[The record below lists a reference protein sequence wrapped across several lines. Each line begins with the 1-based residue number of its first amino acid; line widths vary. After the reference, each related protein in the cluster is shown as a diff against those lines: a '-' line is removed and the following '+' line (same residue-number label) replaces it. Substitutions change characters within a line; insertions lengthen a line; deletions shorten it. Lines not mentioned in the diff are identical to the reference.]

1 MDNNSRS
8 QVSNPS
14 VEVIDLTHYWFV
26 LRRQAKKIIALS
38 AVVTLLA
45 ILVALVLTPV
55 YKASTTILIES
66 NEARVLSIQEVYG
79 ISGQNSEY
87 FLTQFEILKSR
98 ELARRVVVNLGLVN
112 ESEFNPYH
120 PDNKKTFSLRTLIL
134 GEPEAPTEDDI
145 IAITTATFMEAI
157 TVSPVRKTQLVVVSV
172 ESQSP
177 ALAARAA
184 NAMAEAFI
192 SSHLE
197 AKVGM
202 SQQAADWLGDRLGG
216 LKESLNDSERQ
227 LQGFREA
234 NNLVDVEGVNTLLS
248 REIDQ
253 ITQRLVE
260 ARAHRLELESTFRQ
274 LQSLSEKTYENLSN
288 LPIILSNPL
297 VLRLRENE
305 AQAELRVSELSQ
317 RYGPLHPRMVAA
329 NSELAAARDSLF
341 AQMRRLANAIEADFT
356 MARTKEESLQ
366 KALDAAIARARI
378 LNRTEFQLNEYTR
391 EVLANRTL
399 YEAFFN
405 RVRETT
411 ATTDLQTANAR
422 VIDPAV
428 MPRNPVKPNK
438 KLIVALALVV
448 SLMFGVALALLLD
461 ALDATIK
468 NPDDVDR
475 KLGVSMLGVIPF
487 STVVQDDHASGRDRL
502 MRAFSEDSDHNYSES
517 VRTLRTSIT
526 LAGLMQ
532 PVQVML
538 VTSSVQSEGK
548 TTSSANLAEAFGQM
562 EKVLLIDAD
571 MRRPTIARKLGMPN
585 GAMGLSNAVAY
596 PEMLD
601 QCIHHLEEL
610 NIDVIPAGPI
620 PPNPLELLASRNFR
634 DILQTLRGRYQRIV
648 IDSAPMHAVS
658 DALYLSTLVDGVVY
672 VVKADDTKDTLIKAG
687 LSRLD
692 DSNARVLGVVLNQV
706 DLEKEARY
714 GSHYG
719 GYASA
724 YAYRSEG

>member
-1 MDNNSRS
+1 MDINSRS
-8 QVSNPS
+8 QVANPA
-14 VEVIDLTHYWFV
+14 VEVIDLTHYWHV
-26 LRRQAKKIIALS
+26 LRRQAKKIAALS
-38 AVVTLLA
+38 GVVTLLA
-45 ILVALVLTPV
+45 VLVALVITPV
-55 YKASTTILIES
+55 YKATTTILIES
-66 NEARVLSIQEVYG
+66 NEARILSIEEVYG

-112 ESEFNPYH
+112 EPEFNPYH

-145 IAITTATFMEAI
+145 IAKTTDAFMEAI
-157 TVSPVRKTQLVVVSV
+157 TVSPVRKTQLVMVSV

-216 LKESLNDSERQ
+216 LKERLNESERR
-227 LQGFREA
+227 LQEYRDA
-234 NNLVDVEGVNTLLS
+234 NNLVDVEGVNTLVS
-248 REIDQ
+248 KEIDQ

-260 ARAHRLELESTFRQ
+260 ARARRLELESTFRQ
-274 LQSLSEKTYENLSN
+274 LQSMGEKTYENLSS
-288 LPIILSNPL
+288 LPVILSNPL
-297 VLRLRENE
+297 VVKLRESE
-305 AQAELRVSELSQ
+305 TQTELKVSELSK

-329 NSELAAARDSLF
+329 QSELEAVRESLF
-341 AQMRRLANAIEADFT
+341 AQMRRLANAIETDFT

-366 KALDAAIARARI
+366 KALDSAVAQART
-378 LNRTEFQLNEYTR
+378 LNRTEFQLNEYSR
-391 EVLANRTL
+391 EVRANRTL

-411 ATTDLQTANAR
+411 ATADLQTANAR

-428 MPRNPVKPNK
+428 MPREPVKPNK

-448 SLMFGVALALLLD
+448 SLMFGVALAFLLD
-461 ALDATIK
+461 ALDATVK

-475 KLGVSMLGVIPF
+475 KLGVSLLGVIPV
-487 STVVQDDHASGRDRL
+487 SSAAQDDSVTGKDVL

-532 PVQVML
+532 PVQVIL

-571 MRRPTIARKLGMPN
+571 MRRPTVARKLGMPS
-585 GAMGLSNAVAY
+585 GALGLSNAVAY
-596 PEMLD
+596 PDMLPE
-601 QCIHHLEEL
+601 CIHHLPEL

-620 PPNPLELLASRNFR
+620 PPNPLELLASKNFR
-634 DILQTLRGRYQRIV
+634 DLLQTLRGQYQRIV

-658 DALYLSTLVDGVVY
+658 DALYLSTLTDGVVY
-672 VVKADDTKDTLIKAG
+672 VVKADDTKDKLIKAG

-692 DSNARVLGVVLNQV
+692 DSNARLLGVVLNQV
-706 DLEKEARY
+706 DVEKEARY
-714 GSHYG
+714 GGHYG